1 MKLKNQIALV
11 TGGGTGLGK
20 AVVEMLV
27 REGAKVAI
35 NGVDFIKTDVN
46 QYDTK
51 NIGGY
56 TAAKNFSEG
65 LNKKGFETIA
75 VEADVTDSAQ
85 VNEMVSHVIK
95 TFGRLDILVNAAGI
109 IFTKYVAE
117 TADEEWDNM
126 INTNLTG
133 TFHVNRAVIEQM
145 QEQQY
150 GRIVNFSSMMGKN
163 TDIAVS
169 AYCASKW
176 GVLGFTGCLA
186 KELAHDN
193 ITVNAVCPG
202 IIDTQMWTLLATNL
216 SILGAGETPEEA
228 FNNYCAEH
236 IPQGVPQTSEDIAE
250 GILYLITAPHVTGVA
265 LSIDGGHTM

>member
-1 MKLKNQIALV
+1 MKLKDQIALV

-27 REGAKVAI
+27 REGAKVVI
-35 NGVDFIKTDVN
+35 SGVDFIKTDVN

-56 TAAKNFSEG
+56 TAAKNFSEE
-65 LNKKGFETIA
+65 LNKKGFVTIA

-85 VNEMVSHVIK
+85 VNEMVSQVIK
-95 TFGRLDILVNAAGI
+95 TFGRLDILINAAGI
-109 IFTKYVAE
+109 IFTKFVVE
-117 TADEEWDNM
+117 TTDEEWNNM
-126 INTNLTG
+126 ITTNLTG
-133 TFHVNRAVIEQM
+133 TFLVNRSVIEQM

-150 GRIVNFSSMMGKN
+150 GRIVNFSSMAGKTTN
-163 TDIAVS
+163 PYLS
-169 AYCASKW
+169 AYSASKW

-202 IIDTQMWTLLATNL
+202 IINTQMWTLLATNL
-216 SILGAGETPEEA
+216 SILGGGETPEEA

-236 IPQGVPQTSEDIAE
+236 IPQGVPQTPEDIAD
-250 GILYLITAPHVTGVA
+250 GVLYLITAPHVTGLA
-265 LSIDGGHTM
+265 LSIDGGCTM

>member
-1 MKLKNQIALV
+1 MTPRTSADIP
-11 TGGGTGLGK
+11 
-20 AVVEMLV
+20 
-27 REGAKVAI
+27 R
-35 NGVDFIKTDVN
+35 
-46 QYDTK
+46 
-51 NIGGY
+51 
-56 TAAKNFSEG
+56 AKNFSEE

-145 QEQQY
+145 QGNSMENCQLFFHDGQEY
-150 GRIVNFSSMMGKN
+150 RYRRKCILRIKVGS
-163 TDIAVS
+163 
-169 AYCASKW
+169 
-176 GVLGFTGCLA
+176 LGFTGCLA
-186 KELAHDN
+186 KELSHEN

-250 GILYLITAPHVTGVA
+250 VIHI
-265 LSIDGGHTM
+265 